1 MRKHFNKYVWIVGL
15 VLISSN
21 KLFSQHVSIQL
32 GPDQIA
38 QNQGFTIT
46 ITIQSERLRSY
57 DAFPEFT
64 GFTKRGTSSSS
75 RTNIINGQVSTS
87 QSITMTYA
95 PTKQGTFTLPPFE
108 MEVNGKKYK
117 SPGKK
122 VAVGSPVQRQ
132 QRNNAFGHDPFDS
145 FFGGNRNA
153 TKEFVDVEDDAFIAL
168 VNSSDE
174 VYVGEGFTT
183 TIAFYLADNNRAP
196 LQFHELGKQL
206 SEILKKVRPAN
217 CWEENFNIENIN
229 GEPVTINNKRYT
241 KYKIYQS
248 AFYPLNSETIHFPS
262 IGLEMIKYKVAK
274 NPSFFGQN
282 RQEGFKTFY
291 SKPRSVK
298 VKELPPHPLKNE
310 VSVGD
315 YRLDEDIN
323 TTQIQTGQS
332 FSYDFNVY
340 GEGNISS
347 IVKPNIANDNNFDF
361 YPPNLQQNINR
372 RNNRVTGSKSFS
384 YYGIPNEPGTY
395 NLSDYFNWVFFN
407 PKAEKYDTL
416 TSELVLNVVGES
428 KKNEHIQSNDLG
440 SFYDRI
446 DIEDNTL
453 KSLTRFDWVQPFV
466 NIFILVL
473 LVFSAF
479 FILKTKS

>member
-1 MRKHFNKYVWIVGL
+1 MRKHINKYVWIVGL
-15 VLISSN
+15 VLIISN
-21 KLFSQHVSIQL
+21 KLFSQNVSIQL

-38 QNQGFTIT
+38 ENQGFTIT

-57 DAFPEFT
+57 DAFPDFT

-75 RTNIINGQVSTS
+75 RTNIVNGQVSSS

-122 VAVGSPVQRQ
+122 VVVGPPAQRR

-145 FFGGNRNA
+145 FFGGNRNTA

-168 VNSSDE
+168 VNSKDE

-183 TIAFYLADNNRAP
+183 TLSFYLADNNRAP

-206 SEILKKVRPAN
+206 SEILKEVRPNN
-217 CWEENFNIENIN
+217 CWEENFDIENIN
-229 GEPVTINNKRYT
+229 GEPVTINNKGYT
-241 KYKIYQS
+241 KYKIYQ
-248 AFYPLNSETIHFPS
+248 ATFYPLNSETIHFPS
-262 IGLEMIKYKVAK
+262 VGLEMIKYKVAK

-291 SKPRSVK
+291 SKARDVK
-298 VKELPPHPLKNE
+298 VKELPPHPLRDM
-310 VSVGD
+310 VAVGD
-315 YRLDEDIN
+315 YRLNEDIN
-323 TTQIQTGQS
+323 TRQIQTGQS

-347 IVKPNIANDNNFDF
+347 IEKPNITEDNNFDF

-395 NLSDYFNWVFFN
+395 NLSDYFNWIFFN
-407 PKAEKYDTL
+407 PKTEQYDTL
-416 TSELVLNVVGES
+416 SSELTLKVVGES
-428 KKNEHIQSNDLG
+428 RKNEHIQSNDLG

-453 KSLTRFDWVQPFV
+453 KSLNRFDWIQPFI

-473 LVFSAF
+473 LGLSAF
-479 FILKTKS
+479 FIFKK